1 MTAGSAFDRLANHI
15 LESAEQIATRFEEGL
30 SIVMR
35 GTHSGEAPEQPTSN
49 EFDHDVLMEMDEDM
63 MGSPL
68 EGIADGVLS
77 DIISKQVSGPTEIL
91 GAFVCHNP
99 DTPSRLLRTQS

>member
-1 MTAGSAFDRLANHI
+1 MTAASAFDRLANHI

-30 SIVMR
+30 SIVMT
-35 GTHSGEAPEQPTSN
+35 GTLPGEAPAPEQSTSK
-49 EFDHDVLMEMDEDM
+49 EFDHDDVLMEMDEDM

-77 DIISKQVSGPTEIL
+77 DIISKQVSGPTHF
-91 GAFVCHNP
+91 GC
-99 DTPSRLLRTQS
+99 LRFSQF

>member
-1 MTAGSAFDRLANHI
+1 MTAASAFDRLANHI

-30 SIVMR
+30 SIVMT
-35 GTHSGEAPEQPTSN
+35 GKLPGEAPEQQTSK
-49 EFDHDVLMEMDEDM
+49 EFDHDDVLMEMDEDM

-77 DIISKQVSGPTEIL
+77 DIMSKQVSGPTSF
-91 GAFVCHNP
+91 GC
-99 DTPSRLLRTQS
+99 LRFSQF

>member
-30 SIVMR
+30 SIVMT
-35 GTHSGEAPEQPTSN
+35 GKLSGEEPEQPTN
-49 EFDHDVLMEMDEDM
+49 KEFDHDEVLMEMDEDI

-77 DIISKQVSGPTEIL
+77 DIISKQVSGRTETL
-91 GAFVCHNP
+91 RAFVCHNP
-99 DTPSRLLRTQS
+99 DAPT